1 MHIRHQDSV
10 RLIQET
16 LQDQGLRIELLSFQI
31 EESMDEDPSRILA
44 TIKRFPEGE
53 LVTLEG
59 AGVGAFDAF
68 FVALKDR
75 LSPQFPSLKLIRF
88 AGIKLR
94 SVPGSDREHPT
105 DAEAEVTL
113 RFQNAQGQDYY
124 FTSRSWSMLRA
135 NMDCILRVVE
145 FFVNSELALQV
156 LQGKLQQAQQNNDR
170 ETADTLQEQIALL
183 AAHIARA

>member
-1 MHIRHQDSV
+1 MHLRHQDSV

-16 LQDQGLRIELLSFQI
+16 LQEKGLRIELLSFQI
-31 EESMDEDPSRILA
+31 EESMDEDPSRILVS
-44 TIKRFPEGE
+44 IKRFPEGE
-53 LVTLEG
+53 VQTLEG

-68 FVALKDR
+68 FVALKER
-75 LSPQFPSLKLIRF
+75 LAPQFPSLKLIRF

-113 RFQNAQGQDYY
+113 RFQNAQGLDYY

-145 FFVNSELALQV
+145 FFANCELALQT
-156 LQGKLQQAQQNNDR
+156 LQSKLKTAQQSNDR
-170 ETADTLQEQIALL
+170 EAMDALQQQIALL
-183 AAHIARA
+183 SPHIARN